1 MKRNDV
7 RHFHPN
13 ILFKV
18 EQRQQRSQSQNLGK
32 ESGHQG
38 AQVCHHRMRLL
49 CPQLVV
55 LDNTDAV
62 AWQHQER
69 AASQTMAFDANL
81 HFKRAE
87 HLRYRARDYAAWQ

>member
-38 AQVCHHRMRLL
+38 AQ
-49 CPQLVV
+49 
-55 LDNTDAV
+55 
-62 AWQHQER
+62 ER